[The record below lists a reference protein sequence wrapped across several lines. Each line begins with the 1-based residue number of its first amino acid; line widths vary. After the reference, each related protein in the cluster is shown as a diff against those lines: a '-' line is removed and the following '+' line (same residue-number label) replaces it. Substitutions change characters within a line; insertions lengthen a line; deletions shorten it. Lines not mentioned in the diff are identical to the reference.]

1 MHCSWKGDQMEDND
15 IVVLF
20 LARNE
25 DAISK
30 TTEKYGVQLR
40 KIAYGILCNHESAEE
55 CENDTYQNAW
65 ESIPTNEP

>member
-1 MHCSWKGDQMEDND
+1 MEDND
-15 IVVLF
+15 IVELF

-40 KIAYGILCNHESAEE
+40 KIAYGILLGGNAEAPM
-55 CENDTYQNAW
+55 D
-65 ESIPTNEP
+65 